1 MASPTSKFSSRPTPI
16 PGTESTFPVSC
27 WSALRRSKVKLEI
40 PTSKFQSNLNLQ
52 TPNADLRSFS
62 PSHWIGERPGGGY
75 AATSELISARTLGSS
90 PRTVDTVGMKLGIPS
105 VVSRNWLV
113 FRRKEFSFP
122 ARRERRAY
130 TSAVCEERATKRE
143 AKRTAARRVA
153 PKTAWGFVAPRSQS
167 AAAMLPRRALPQAVL
182 GATKHQP
189 IARHHTRRSTNR
201 QPAMPPPSSVHGRHL
216 SFFPQ
221 ALGP

>member
-1 MASPTSKFSSRPTPI
+1 MPLSSVLSPL
-16 PGTESTFPVSC
+16 
-27 WSALRRSKVKLEI
+27 LRR
-40 PTSKFQSNLNLQ
+40 
-52 TPNADLRSFS
+52 
-62 PSHWIGERPGGGY
+62 GERKKKT
-75 AATSELISARTLGSS
+75 ALLSIVIQCAFNSA
-90 PRTVDTVGMKLGIPS
+90 S

-130 TSAVCEERATKRE
+130 PSAVCEKRATKRE